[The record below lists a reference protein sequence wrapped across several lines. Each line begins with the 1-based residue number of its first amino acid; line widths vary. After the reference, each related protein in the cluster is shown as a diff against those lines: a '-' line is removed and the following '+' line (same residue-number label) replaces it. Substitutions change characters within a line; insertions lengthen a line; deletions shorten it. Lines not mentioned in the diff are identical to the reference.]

1 MTQRGTGSD
10 SPRRGGKMPFCHLS
24 SDRQVAGGGRRETA
38 GSRQVLQAGI
48 DGRSGPEALWAGH
61 GLPVPP
67 PQTSRSS
74 VELFQGAVCQQGW
87 PAASLPASLSH
98 SRTTSS
104 GAVGLSARRR
114 SSIIADLQ
122 HFGDPVS
129 LAARVPPTSAARAG
143 RAGSS
148 AVGASEAELPVW
160 TQRGRFLQPAATRRV
175 RRGFLTF
182 F

>member
-1 MTQRGTGSD
+1 
-10 SPRRGGKMPFCHLS
+10 MPFCHLS
-24 SDRQVAGGGRRETA
+24 SDRQVAGGGDVRQRGPAKCCRQESMAGQGRRLCGQGT
-38 GSRQVLQAGI
+38 GSL
-48 DGRSGPEALWAGH
+48 S
-61 GLPVPP
+61 PP

-87 PAASLPASLSH
+87 LAASLPASLSH

-148 AVGASEAELPVW
+148 AGGASEAELPVW